1 MAEYREV
8 VHQRLYLREPN
19 TERLRKSSAGRLRYL
34 LATGWKETERW
45 HAPEYITVKME
56 RSGVAPRMTQMPKIA
71 PPPPRPPRS
80 QRFGQGPG
88 GGGGPRGPGGG
99 GAPRGPGGGGGPR
112 R

>member
-1 MAEYREV
+1 MAEYKEV
-8 VHQRLYLREPN
+8 VHHRLYLREPN
-19 TERLRKSSAGRLRYL
+19 TERLRKNAAGRLRYL

-71 PPPPRPPRS
+71 PPPPRAPRS

-88 GGGGPRGPGGG
+88 GGG
-99 GAPRGPGGGGGPR
+99 PRGPGGGGGPR